1 MSNVKSLKLFVRV
14 YELGSMSAAARDQR
28 ASPAVA
34 SSRIAELEKHL
45 GTRLFNRT
53 TRALQPTESGHI
65 FYKGAHRVLSTI
77 EQAEAEVM
85 EATASP
91 RGTVYVS
98 SPFHLGRNYI
108 APAVP
113 EFKDLYPM
121 IDIRLRMSDRS
132 VDVTAE
138 GLDLAFHLGPLEDS
152 DLKIR
157 VIAQIPRILCAAPQY
172 VKRRGNP
179 ADGEALITDAHD
191 CLNLRFP
198 GAPEFQWTLE
208 TPDGPKR
215 HEVTGP
221 FESDDGGVL
230 TAWALAG
237 RGIVMKPVYEVAEH
251 LASGALVPVAQTTPP
266 VPTQLACLSPHRT
279 EGDPKTRLFIEF
291 MSARIGKAVA
301 ERAGMW
307 RTSQDYND

>member
-1 MSNVKSLKLFVRV
+1 MSYVKTIKLFLRV

-28 ASPAVA
+28 SSPAVT

-53 TRALQPTESGHI
+53 TRALKPTEAGQI
-65 FYKGAHRVLSTI
+65 FYRGATRILATI
-77 EQAEAEVM
+77 EEAEAEVM
-85 EATASP
+85 ETTASP
-91 RGTVYVS
+91 KGTVFVS
-98 SPFHLGRNYI
+98 APLHLGRNYI

-113 EFKDLYPM
+113 DFKDAYPA
-121 IDIRLRMSDRS
+121 IDVRLRMSDRT

-138 GLDLAFHLGPLEDS
+138 GLDLAFHIGPLVDS

-157 VIAQIPRILCAAPQY
+157 VIADIPRILCAAPEY
-172 VKRRGNP
+172 VAARGMP
-179 ADGEALITDAHD
+179 EDGEALIRDRHD

-198 GAPEFQWTLE
+198 GAREFQWTLQ

-215 HEVTGP
+215 YEINGP

-230 TAWALAG
+230 TTWALTG
-237 RGIVMKPVYEVAEH
+237 RGIILKPVYEVAEH
-251 LASGALVPVAQTTPP
+251 LDSGALVPVATSTPP
-266 VPTQLACLSPHRT
+266 TPTQLACLSPHRT

-291 MSARIGKAVA
+291 MAARIGKAISA
-301 ERAGMW
+301 Q
-307 RTSQDYND
+307 SKP